1 MATRLEQI
9 VSVLERLS
17 ANAGSDVTGAVAVST
32 DGIVLASRISG
43 DVNADRLGATAATLV
58 GMSKRVSNDLKISMA
73 EESIVRADNGL
84 LMVLPAGEQGLLAVT
99 MRQGATLGIVM
110 IEVARC
116 RRRDRAGALAWLL
129 GYQVWRGRTTKDEQ
143 AGITAVPSF
152 VLRPLFQIQ
161 VQNFWRG

>member
-32 DGIVLASRISG
+32 DGIVLASRVSG

-58 GMSKRVSNDLKISMA
+58 GMSKRVSNDLKIGTA
-73 EESIVRADNGL
+73 EEAIVRADNGL

-99 MRQGATLGIVM
+99 MRQGAAPGIVM
-110 IEVARC
+110 IES
-116 RRRDRAGALAWLL
+116 RDAAAAIGRAL
-129 GYQVWRGRTTKDEQ
+129 
-143 AGITAVPSF
+143 
-152 VLRPLFQIQ
+152 
-161 VQNFWRG
+161 

>member
-58 GMSKRVSNDLKISMA
+58 GMSKRVSNDLKIGMA

-110 IEVARC
+110 IES
-116 RRRDRAGALAWLL
+116 RDAAAAIGRAL
-129 GYQVWRGRTTKDEQ
+129 
-143 AGITAVPSF
+143 
-152 VLRPLFQIQ
+152 
-161 VQNFWRG
+161 